1 MFVQELSVEISDRR
15 REDPMV
21 TYKICGEVLVPGI
34 NTTDMAAIFEEH
46 RICRQ
51 LGALGQHQFH
61 EVGDQSGPGSVVEL

>member
-1 MFVQELSVEISDRR
+1 
-15 REDPMV
+15 MV

-61 EVGDQSGPGSVVEL
+61 EVGDQSGPGAVVEL